1 MRTLKKSKSVKSV
14 RPTAKSAG
22 KEPFYSCCTSTV
34 GVVHLIA
41 GIGVGMLMANY
52 LGVANLALWGWAF
65 VAAGTIMHFM
75 K

>member
-1 MRTLKKSKSVKSV
+1 MKKSKSVKSV

-22 KEPFYSCCTSTV
+22 KEAFYSCCTSTV

-65 VAAGTIMHFM
+65 VIAGGVLHFM

>member
-1 MRTLKKSKSVKSV
+1 MKKSKSVKSV
-14 RPTAKSAG
+14 RPTVKSSA
-22 KEPFYSCCTSTV
+22 KEPFYSCCVSTV

-65 VAAGTIMHFM
+65 VIAGAVMHFM

>member
-1 MRTLKKSKSVKSV
+1 MKKSKTVKSV
-14 RPTAKSAG
+14 RSIA
-22 KEPFYSCCTSTV
+22 KEPFYSCCISTV

-41 GIGVGMLMANY
+41 GIGVGMLMVNY

-65 VAAGTIMHFM
+65 VIAGFVMHFM

>member
-1 MRTLKKSKSVKSV
+1 MKKSRSVKSV

-22 KEPFYSCCTSTV
+22 KEPFYSCCVSTV

-41 GIGVGMLMANY
+41 GIGLGMLMANY

-65 VAAGTIMHFM
+65 VIAGGIMHFM